1 MKIKENI
8 YYVGVLDEKL
18 RVFDVIM
25 ETKYGTSYN
34 SYLIKGNDKIALID
48 TVKTDFFEEYKANI
62 EKYADIKNI
71 DYLIVNHTEP
81 DDSGS
86 IGK

>member
-48 TVKTDFFEEYKANI
+48 TVKNRLF
-62 EKYADIKNI
+62 
-71 DYLIVNHTEP
+71 
-81 DDSGS
+81 
-86 IGK
+86 

>member
-48 TVKTDFFEEYKANI
+48 TVKTDFF
-62 EKYADIKNI
+62 
-71 DYLIVNHTEP
+71 
-81 DDSGS
+81 
-86 IGK
+86 